1 MGTEFVPPLRWLLTP
16 GDKRRAARRY
26 WISDV
31 LAGLRLNLG
40 HHVLRLLPIDACSAI
55 GARLAPLAAARYP
68 RSTARALALWQALRP
83 GEDARQGVQKLWRH
97 VGRAFAEY
105 SVLDKMLRQGRV
117 SHVGTENLQAALDSG
132 RPIIALGLHLGHWEI
147 FPARFSALY
156 PTAAA
161 LYLVPDNRF
170 EHRLVAAARLR
181 AGVRR
186 DAMVPAHAVNARKL
200 VRALKGGQHFLI
212 HVDELIRGRVQAP
225 AFGRPL
231 RDEGNIAYVARLAA
245 LTDAYIMPVY
255 SRRLGERAH
264 FELVF
269 LPQIPVAPG
278 GDAVVMDNIA
288 AINAV
293 IEPVV
298 AAHLDQWFYGLDF
311 RFDN

>member
-1 MGTEFVPPLRWLLTP
+1 MVPETAPPLRWLLAA
-16 GDKRRAARRY
+16 GERRRQAYRY
-26 WISDV
+26 WVRDV
-31 LAGLRLNLG
+31 LTGMGNGLG
-40 HHVLRLLPIDACSAI
+40 HHLLRLLPVDACSAV
-55 GARLAPLAAARYP
+55 GAGLGVLAAARYP
-68 RSTARALALWQALRP
+68 RSTARALELMRRLRP
-83 GEDARQGVQKLWRH
+83 DQDAQEALTRLWRH

-105 SVLDKMLRQGRV
+105 SVLDRILRQGRV
-117 SHVGTENLQAALDSG
+117 TQTGNEHLQAALDSG
-132 RPIIALGLHLGHWEI
+132 RPIIALSLHLGHWEI

-161 LYLVPDNRF
+161 LYLVPPNRF

-186 DAMVPAHAVNARKL
+186 EAMVPAHLLNARKM
-200 VRALKGGQHFLI
+200 VRALKDGRHFLI
-212 HVDELIRGRVQAP
+212 HIDELIRGRVQAP

-245 LTDAYIMPVY
+245 MTGAYVMPVY
-255 SRRLGERAH
+255 CRRLGAAAR

-269 LPQIPVAPG
+269 LPEIPIARD
-278 GDAVVMDNIA
+278 GDVIDNIA
-288 AINAV
+288 ALNAV